1 MKYSTAMS
9 IYVHQKTY
17 KGIFVIGQKLE
28 SIHKFINNALN
39 FLKLWYSH
47 KIDCGIAVKITKMQL
62 RVITWFKEGRH
73 NRTVLFYL

>member
-9 IYVHQKTY
+9 IYVHQKMY

-39 FLKLWYSH
+39 FLKL
-47 KIDCGIAVKITKMQL
+47 
-62 RVITWFKEGRH
+62 
-73 NRTVLFYL
+73 